1 MTGGAPRRMKMVIF
15 LGVCLLLCT
24 IGLASLWAPGQ
35 NRGMGGFRPAAAMWL
50 RDCLSRVRQMHE
62 QQRVR
67 SLLAQLESGNSRV
80 RRSADDALSE
90 IFLRGPEAAAN
101 IRLLNEGVKFVV
113 RTFEEG
119 RRLREQH
126 YSRIRGTPLVGLLLE
141 ALASGGENAKVYSAS
156 VLSLIEDRR
165 AIAPLMHAVRHDVPA
180 VRAAVAG
187 ALWHF
192 ADPSTVDVLL
202 EALEDDDEWTRSQ
215 AASSLS
221 FMKEERAVAP
231 LLRLLTSDNPSDR
244 SSALRALGSIGDT
257 STLPTLREHL
267 RDKSQQVRK
276 AAKSA
281 LADFDLRRR
290 RASRDS

>member
-1 MTGGAPRRMKMVIF
+1 
-15 LGVCLLLCT
+15 
-24 IGLASLWAPGQ
+24 
-35 NRGMGGFRPAAAMWL
+35 
-50 RDCLSRVRQMHE
+50 MHE